1 MLRAYTSSCACRS
14 LSRCHVVWR
23 FTRQTSYLLAM
34 EELLRSLRNLELAVP
49 NGEQI
54 VSLIDADPRVEKQL
68 AQQLAVPARV
78 DIDEEDGGTLMD
90 AALMGGATEAMLQN
104 YNSALRKESEA
115 LSLEKEKQSKPMRMK
130 RVPAKALMAA
140 QDAAIRRRD
149 EERRASTDTHGR
161 LYMPRQ
167 IMDTEYTYCSQAD
180 ISALTL
186 MDAAELQVPHRHVG
200 RYLLVQVASRLC
212 LYASCSFVGM
222 TPAGVALPISLAHF
236 TPDLRLHDEALDDLL
251 PMGTVLLIREPYVST
266 HYMGV
271 GGPIT
276 GGKGTAGV
284 RVDTPSDVHVLDQ
297 GALELHGVSWAQWM
311 EPPSDDR
318 VVWRQE
324 GPLVRALRADRA
336 VPSIPRAK
344 VHANVRTLLAQAR
357 AGAAWRE
364 VCAAEQYGLWEGATG
379 LAAVEDALLRADVL
393 FALRDYAEV
402 VRVLEAVDPAS
413 ALVSLAESVRTR
425 REAAADALRLT
436 AQGPSDDT
444 LYTMFLRTLEDPTPR
459 FDYAEYLGPVAVA
472 DIPNAGRGLV
482 LTRDVDE
489 GELLLFC
496 RAIGSS
502 YGQDAGCAGVPLLR
516 CNPLA
521 GVTST
526 TTQVLAATKCLHLM
540 LDRPEL
546 AVPFLGLTAG
556 PDTPPSEYVSSTYPL
571 QTGAV
576 LDAKAAVHMRAPNVS
591 AHYVNQVLRFN
602 AFGPAAV
609 PAAAGGQ
616 DPMSRSTM
624 PHPLPAILNHA
635 CLPNVSSVFFGDFV
649 ATRALHPLRRG
660 TQIMHQYVQGEVP
673 YHTRQAQLSKHGF
686 QCGCALCGI
695 DERDGHAMLR
705 RRDEMQAR
713 EWPVLLERSRALFK
727 GTPAGTDAQDA
738 HREMAASLV
747 AFVQEMDATYAPD
760 RGALRPDL
768 VDGWYRAALH
778 TRVLDEDKAM
788 SYARRSLE
796 ATGAVLC
803 ADGPRRVSHLPDL
816 HFDAAIRSILFLAD
830 VLWARG
836 ASNEA
841 MAWVDTALHT
851 HTCMIGGGRRLFLQ
865 RWGDGRG
872 THAAPLQETST

>member
-1 MLRAYTSSCACRS
+1 
-14 LSRCHVVWR
+14 
-23 FTRQTSYLLAM
+23 M

-54 VSLIDADPRVEKQL
+54 VSLIDPDPRVEKQL

-78 DIDEEDGGTLMD
+78 ELDEDNSSALMD
-90 AALMGGATEAMLQN
+90 AALMSGATEAMLQN

-115 LSLEKEKQSKPMRMK
+115 LTSEREKQAKPMRMK
-130 RVPAKALMAA
+130 RIPTKALMAA
-140 QDAAIRRRD
+140 QDAAIRRRE
-149 EERRASTDTHGR
+149 EERRASTDAHGR

-167 IMDTEYTYCSQAD
+167 IMDTDHTYCSHAD

-186 MDAAELQVPHRHVG
+186 IEADELQAPHRHTG

-212 LYASCSFVGM
+212 LYASCSFVGL
-222 TPAGVALPISLAHF
+222 TPAGAALSISLAHF
-236 TPDLRLHDEALDDLL
+236 TPDLRLHGEALDALL

-276 GGKGTAGV
+276 GGKGTVGV

-297 GALELHGVSWAQWM
+297 AAHELRGVSWAQWM
-311 EPPSDDR
+311 EPPSDDQ

-324 GPLVRALRADRA
+324 GPLVRALRAERP
-336 VPSIPRAK
+336 VPCISRAK
-344 VHANVRTLLAQAR
+344 IHANVRTLLAQAR

-364 VCAAEQYGLWEGATG
+364 VCAADQYGMWEGATG
-379 LAAVEDALLRADVL
+379 PTAMEDALLRADVL
-393 FALRDYAEV
+393 FALRDYGH
-402 VRVLEAVDPAS
+402 VLHVLDSVDPES
-413 ALVSLAESVRTR
+413 VSSPLADSVRTR
-425 REAAADALRLT
+425 REAAALALRLT
-436 AQGPSDDT
+436 AQGPSDNT
-444 LYTMFLRTLEDPTPR
+444 LYTMFQRTLEDPTPR
-459 FDYAEYLGPVAVA
+459 FDYAEFLGPVAVA

-502 YGQDAGCAGVPLLR
+502 YSQDAGCAGVPLLR

-526 TTQVLAATKCLHLM
+526 TTQVLAATQCLHLM

-546 AVPFLGLTAG
+546 AVAFLGLTAG
-556 PDTPPSEYVSSTYPL
+556 PDTPPSDYVSSVYPL
-571 QTGAV
+571 QTGPV
-576 LDAKAAVHMRAPNVS
+576 LGAKEAVHMRAPNVP

-609 PAAAGGQ
+609 PAAAAGQ

-660 TQIMHQYVQGEVP
+660 TQIMHQYVQGEVS
-673 YHTRQAQLSKHGF
+673 YHARQAQLSKHGF
-686 QCGCALCGI
+686 QCGCALCRL

-713 EWPVLLERSRALFK
+713 EWPPLLERSRALFK
-727 GTPAGTDAQDA
+727 GTPPGADAQDA

-747 AFVQEMDATYAPD
+747 AYVQEMDTTYSQD

-778 TRVLDEDKAM
+778 TRVLDEDEAM
-788 SYARRSLE
+788 ACARRSLA

-803 ADGPRRVSHLPDL
+803 ADGARRVSHLPDL
-816 HFDAAIRSILFLAD
+816 HFDGAIRSMLFLAD

-836 ASNEA
+836 ATDEA

-865 RWGDGRG
+865 RWGEGRG
-872 THAAPLQETST
+872 EHAAPLHAWER